1 MVPTVITVPIRAA
14 MIVTTPTPIVIV
26 IIMTMAWTDVDAT
39 RSNLYADM

>member
-1 MVPTVITVPIRAA
+1 MVAMVVTVPIRTA
-14 MIVTTPTPIVIV
+14 MIVTTPTPIFII